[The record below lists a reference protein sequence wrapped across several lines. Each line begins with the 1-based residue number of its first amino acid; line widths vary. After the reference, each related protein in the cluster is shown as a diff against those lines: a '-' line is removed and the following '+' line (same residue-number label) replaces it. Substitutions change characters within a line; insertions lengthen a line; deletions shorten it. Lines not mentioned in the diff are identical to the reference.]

1 MDTNADKCAMFKDCF
16 KDNTFS
22 FRFYRVKYFMLQT
35 FIQTTALCCILLYR
49 QILLVED
56 YKCSMLQ
63 TVVQTSTLCRRLN
76 TDKCSTLQT
85 VMLNSHRVISRQEL
99 YFVECYTHMQEFY
112 VVDCYIHNQTL
123 CAVDCSTDM
132 QTVIQTIALC
142 CGHLYRKVLYIV
154 FCYTDKCFVLYS
166 VTQTNT

>member
-1 MDTNADKCAMFKDCF
+1 MDTYADKCAMFKDCF
-16 KDNTFS
+16 KDNTLS

-35 FIQTTALCCILLYR
+35 FIHTTALCCILLYR
-49 QILLVED
+49 QILQLKT
-56 YKCSMLQ
+56 KCSMLQ
-63 TVVQTSTLCRRLN
+63 TVVQTSTLCCRLN

-85 VMLNSHRVISRQEL
+85 VMLTSNRAISRQEL

-112 VVDCYIHNQTL
+112 VVGCYIHNQTL

-142 CGHLYRKVLYIV
+142 CGHLYRKYSILY
-154 FCYTDKCFVLYS
+154 FVIR
-166 VTQTNT
+166 TNALCCIL